1 MRDGMVVVDGE
12 GRIVDVNASARR
24 ALGRRR
30 EALLA
35 RPLGDVLPL
44 GDPGP
49 DGGGAGETSL
59 DLDGEG
65 GLRRYLVET
74 TPLDDRRGR
83 PLGSLVLLHDVTE
96 QERAQARLLE
106 QERVVATLQERE
118 RLARELHDS
127 VGQVLGYLSMQAQ
140 TASKRLR
147 DGDAGKAEELLSRLA
162 SVAQHAH
169 ADVRE
174 SILAL
179 RAASSADWAFLPTL
193 RHYLEDFEA
202 QYGVTTVLTVDGVT
216 DDTVPPPAGVQLLR
230 VIQEAMA
237 NARRHGPATAISI
250 ELERGEDDVRITVVD
265 DGGGFDPAT
274 LGADGDGHFGLGF
287 MRERMAQIAGDVTI
301 DSSPGAGTRVCLTA
315 PLDRGREGRG
325 MRVLLADDHTLLV
338 EGLRNLLEAH
348 DIEVVGAAGNGQ
360 EAAELARELLPDV
373 ILMDIRMPVCDG
385 LCATR
390 LIKAELPQIK
400 IIVLTTSADEQDL
413 FEAVKSG
420 RRRLPAQ
427 EHGRREPHR
436 GAARCPA
443 GRAALRPRAGGQAA
457 RRVRAEAPRAAA
469 PSLPPIRPRRAPAR
483 RARRRSR
490 RSRSARDSPRC
501 WRWSPRASR
510 TRRSASACTS
520 ARAPSSTT
528 WGRSCGSSTCRTAR
542 RCWPTRAAWRPT
554 KGPRRSSRARRRSPP
569 GRAAEQ
575 REAPA
580 RSPGQ
585 GPLSTARFRRR
596 SDRH

>member
-1 MRDGMVVVDGE
+1 MSSYEYSGYLAAPLLAMLFIALLAWYGWRHRKVPGAVPFVAACLFGLAWSLGSLLGEAASDPSVKVFWFSLATVWQLPLVTAGTCFALQYAGLGRWVTRRSLIALAVPPLILAVAILSNDLHHLAYAGLTVADGAVRTVYGPVVTAGLAYSYLLFAFNVMVLLWLFVRSPRHRAPVALMVFAQVGARVTFELGVVRLSLPDQWDPDLFVLLVTFGVYAIALFWLHALDPVPDARRAALATMRDGMVVVDGE

-24 ALGRRR
+24 ALGSSR

-49 DGGGAGETSL
+49 DGGGAGETNL

-65 GLRRYLVET
+65 VLRRYLVET

-96 QERAQARLLE
+96 QERAQAQLLE

-169 ADVRE
+169 TDVRE

-202 QYGVTTVLTVDGVT
+202 HYGVTTVLTVDGVT
-216 DDTVPPPAGVQLLR
+216 DDTVSPPAGVQVLR

-237 NARRHGPATAISI
+237 NARRHGPATAISV
-250 ELERGEDDVRITVVD
+250 ELERGEDEVRITVVD
-265 DGGGFDPAT
+265 DGGGFDPAA
-274 LGADGDGHFGLGF
+274 LGAGGDGHFGLGF
-287 MRERMAQIAGDVTI
+287 MRERMAQIAGAVTI

-315 PLDRGREGRG
+315 PLDRGREG
-325 MRVLLADDHTLLV
+325 
-338 EGLRNLLEAH
+338 
-348 DIEVVGAAGNGQ
+348 AG
-360 EAAELARELLPDV
+360 
-373 ILMDIRMPVCDG
+373 
-385 LCATR
+385 
-390 LIKAELPQIK
+390 
-400 IIVLTTSADEQDL
+400 
-413 FEAVKSG
+413 
-420 RRRLPAQ
+420 
-427 EHGRREPHR
+427 
-436 GAARCPA
+436 
-443 GRAALRPRAGGQAA
+443 
-457 RRVRAEAPRAAA
+457 
-469 PSLPPIRPRRAPAR
+469 
-483 RARRRSR
+483 
-490 RSRSARDSPRC
+490 
-501 WRWSPRASR
+501 
-510 TRRSASACTS
+510 
-520 ARAPSSTT
+520 
-528 WGRSCGSSTCRTAR
+528 
-542 RCWPTRAAWRPT
+542 
-554 KGPRRSSRARRRSPP
+554 
-569 GRAAEQ
+569 
-575 REAPA
+575 
-580 RSPGQ
+580 
-585 GPLSTARFRRR
+585 
-596 SDRH
+596 